1 MYDCGLGV
9 KRDYNDSAIG
19 WKMAAE
25 QGCSIAQYCLDRM
38 CRYGQ
43 GVKQDAKEVH
53 KWFTLSA
60 EQGHT
65 ISQSNL
71 AMLYEV
77 LVDLRNTA
85 RVICRI

>member
-1 MYDCGLGV
+1 MY
-9 KRDYNDSAIG
+9 
-19 WKMAAE
+19 
-25 QGCSIAQYCLDRM
+25 
-38 CRYGQ
+38 RYGQ

-85 RVICRI
+85 RVICKI